1 MSPRIRASL
10 LAALFFIMLFAFK
23 TPSQAAEKV
32 LKMATTTSTNDT
44 GLLDYLA
51 PLFKKDTGIELQWV
65 SVGTGQAL
73 TLGRNCDVSVLLVHD
88 PDAEKTFMDG
98 GFGVQRKAVMYND
111 FVIVGPESDPAGIKG
126 RTAAEAMKAIVG
138 KQARFFSRGD
148 KSGTHMKELSL
159 WKTAGLPQP
168 DKESWYASTG
178 QGMMAVVRMAA
189 EQKGYTLVDR
199 GTYIA
204 YASTFK
210 DKPPVVPL
218 VEGDA
223 ALFNPY
229 SVIAVNPAKCS
240 GATYDLAM
248 AFINWITSAK
258 GQQVIRDFRMMG
270 KPLFTPNAQS

>member
-1 MSPRIRASL
+1 MSPRISAGA
-10 LAALFFIMLFAFK
+10 LAVLFLVMFFALP
-23 TPSQAAEKV
+23 TPSQAEDKA

-51 PLFKKDTGIELQWV
+51 PMFKKDTGIELRWV

-73 TLGRNCDVSVLLVHD
+73 THGKNCDVSVLLVHD
-88 PDAEKTFMDG
+88 PDAEKAFMDG

-126 RTAAEAMKAIVG
+126 KSVAETMKAIAG

-148 KSGTHMKELSL
+148 KSGTHIKEVSL
-159 WKTAGLPQP
+159 WKAAGVPQP

-199 GTYIA
+199 GTYIK
-204 YASTFK
+204 YVSTFK
-210 DKPPVVPL
+210 DKPPVAPL

-240 GATYDLAM
+240 GATYESAM
-248 AFINWITSAK
+248 AFINWITTAK
-258 GQQVIRDFRMMG
+258 GQQAVRDFRMMG
-270 KPLFTPNAQS
+270 KPLFVPDAK

>member
-1 MSPRIRASL
+1 MSPRIRLGL
-10 LAALFFIMLFAFK
+10 LAALCFVLLFAIQ
-23 TPSQAAEKV
+23 TPARAEDKV

-44 GLLDYLA
+44 GLLDYMA
-51 PLFKKDTGIELQWV
+51 PMFKKDTGIELQWV

-73 TLGRNCDVSVLLVHD
+73 AHGKNCDVSVLLVHD
-88 PDAEKTFMDG
+88 PDAEKAFMDG

-126 RTAAEAMKAIVG
+126 KSAAEAMKAIAL

-148 KSGTHMKELSL
+148 KSGTHMKELTL
-159 WKTAGLPQP
+159 WKAAGLPQP

-178 QGMMAVVRMAA
+178 QGMMAVIRMAA

-204 YASTFK
+204 YAATFK
-210 DKPPVVPL
+210 DKPPVAPL

-240 GATYDLAM
+240 GATYASAM
-248 AFINWITSAK
+248 AFINWITTAK
-258 GQQVIRDFRMMG
+258 GQQAIRDFRLMG
-270 KPLFTPNAQS
+270 KPLFVPDAK